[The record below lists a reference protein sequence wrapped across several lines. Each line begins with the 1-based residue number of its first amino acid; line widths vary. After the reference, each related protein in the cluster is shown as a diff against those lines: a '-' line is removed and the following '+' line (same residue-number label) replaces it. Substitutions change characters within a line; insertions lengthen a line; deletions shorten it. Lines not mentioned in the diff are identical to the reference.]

1 MTWIYRFQTTRPLD
15 GRQVVNTKVIGLVK
29 EIGSSEMDAWLEVGR
44 LGLDIQRNQSL
55 GNKPTFGSSGTL
67 SRVRTEEGIRHWSQS

>member
-1 MTWIYRFQTTRPLD
+1 MGKGTVSRKQRASGMTWIYRFQTTRPLD

-55 GNKPTFGSSGTL
+55 GTKPTF
-67 SRVRTEEGIRHWSQS
+67 RV